1 MNEAPPIPLD
11 PLAGRGTFGVH
22 GMTCASC
29 ATRLERVLGRV
40 PGVDAVTVNLATE
53 AATVRGSAD
62 WSLIFEATRKA
73 GFEPLDRRKRSEA
86 PTVATDPL
94 PRRLAIAAILT
105 APLAVLGMLHLH
117 AGWSLATQA
126 ALATAVLLTAGRDFY
141 LHAWNLAKQRAA
153 NMDTLIALGTAAA
166 WTSSMWTWLNGG
178 HAVYFEVVGVVITLI
193 LTGKFM
199 EARARARAG
208 DSLRALAHLVPDT
221 ARLLEGDV
229 ESEVPLDS
237 VAIGDQLVVRPG
249 ERIPVD
255 GVVVAGASAVD
266 EAAVTGESVPVLRE
280 VGGSV
285 LGGTLVHE
293 GRLVV
298 EAQKIGADS
307 AIGRI
312 VQLVEDAQ
320 SRKAPVQRLADDIS
334 AVFVPIVL
342 VIALVTAVV
351 HALLGHSPEASVL
364 AAVAVLVI
372 ACPCALGLATPT
384 AILVGTGRA
393 AELGVLV
400 RDVAALERTRKV
412 DTLILDKTGTLT
424 LGRPSLRSVTVL
436 PGFDRDGV
444 LALAAAAERW
454 SEHPL
459 GRAIVEAAGA
469 DVPRNLKFEAP
480 IGKGVIAVVEQG
492 AAEVEVRVGGRALLE
507 AGGIDATP
515 LDAAAT
521 AAEADGSSVVRV
533 SIDGK
538 PAGILALSDTIRPGA
553 RAALDTLRARGVE
566 VVLATGDQP
575 LAAAAVAAALGI
587 TRVHAQCR
595 PEEKAALIEALHRDG
610 HVVAMVGDGV
620 NDAPA
625 LAVADVSIAIGGGAD
640 VANETAAMTLVGGD
654 VSRVVIALEIGQA
667 TMRNI
672 RQNLAWAFGFNVVAI
687 PVAAMGWL
695 NPMIASGAM
704 ALSSVFVVSNALRL
718 RRVGRRSVG

>member
-1 MNEAPPIPLD
+1 MNDAAPTAAD
-11 PLAGRGTFGVH
+11 PVLRRGTFGVR

-29 ATRLERVLGRV
+29 ATRLERVLTRV
-40 PGVDAVTVNLATE
+40 PGVDGVTVNLATE
-53 AATVRGSAD
+53 AATVRGSAE
-62 WSLIFEATRKA
+62 WSLVFDATRKA
-73 GFEPLDRRKRSEA
+73 GFEPVDRRKRTETA
-86 PTVATDPL
+86 AVVVDPL
-94 PRRLAIAAILT
+94 PRRLLVATLLSV
-105 APLAVLGMLHLH
+105 PLAILGMLHLH
-117 AGWSLATQA
+117 AAWNLAAQA
-126 ALATAVLLTAGRDFY
+126 VLATAVLLSAGRDFY
-141 LHAWNLAKQRAA
+141 VHAWNLAKQRAA
-153 NMDTLIALGTAAA
+153 NMDTLIALGTGAA
-166 WTSSMWTWLNGG
+166 WTSSLWAWASGG
-178 HAVYFEVVGVVITLI
+178 HEVYFEVVGVVITLI
-193 LTGKFM
+193 LAGKFM

-237 VAIGDQLVVRPG
+237 VAIGDHLVVRPG

-255 GVVVAGASAVD
+255 GVVLAGASAVD

-298 EAQKIGADS
+298 EARRIGAES

-320 SRKAPVQRLADDIS
+320 SRKAPVQRLADDVS
-334 AVFVPIVL
+334 AIFVPIVL
-342 VIALVTAVV
+342 VIAVATAAV
-351 HALLGHSPEASVL
+351 HALLGHGAEGSMLP
-364 AAVAVLVI
+364 AVAVLVI

-424 LGRPSLRSVTVL
+424 LGRPSLRTVAVL
-436 PGFDRDGV
+436 PGFTRDEV
-444 LALAAAAERW
+444 LAHAAAAERW

-459 GRAIVEAAGA
+459 GRAIVAAATG
-469 DVPRNLKFEAP
+469 PIPKNLKFEAP
-480 IGKGVIAVVEQG
+480 IGKGVVALVELAG
-492 AAEVEVRVGGRALLE
+492 AEVEVRVGGRALLE
-507 AGGIDATP
+507 AGGIEAAP
-515 LDAAAT
+515 LDVAADAAA
-521 AAEADGSSVVRV
+521 ADGSSVVRV
-533 SIDGK
+533 SIGGK
-538 PAGILALSDTIRPGA
+538 PAGVLALADTLRPGA
-553 RAALDTLRARGVE
+553 KEALDALRARGVE

-575 LAAAAVAAALGI
+575 LAAAAVATALAI

-595 PEEKAALIEALHRDG
+595 PEEKAALIETLRKEG

-654 VSRVVIALEIGQA
+654 VSRVVVALEIGQA

-687 PVAAMGWL
+687 PIAAMGWL

-704 ALSSVFVVSNALRL
+704 ALSSVFVVTNALRL
-718 RRVGRRSVG
+718 RRVGRRAVG